1 MSDER
6 ILRLVSAAADD
17 ALSAA
22 EQVEL
27 ERLRKTSPEAQRF
40 GADLEQLE
48 SLLGQVAP
56 LDPPEKLHD
65 QIMDRVVAP
74 AAVRPAHTI
83 FAWPRPLA
91 PQFVLRY
98 GLAAAL
104 GMLLM
109 VVFYESQQQ
118 LTTSMD
124 IADLVGTMAPNGN
137 RSDVDILDT
146 FAFHVAG
153 IESLV
158 QLERRDGALILDI
171 QIDADEPVDIFVD
184 FSAAGVLLDALT
196 QTGSPLESIE
206 LAGHSL
212 KIRAL
217 GRRRFT
223 ALLHRVDHTAF
234 AEEAKITLE
243 FSSNGQLLQ
252 QGSLIPAW

>member
-1 MSDER
+1 MSNER
-6 ILRLVSAAADD
+6 ILGLVSAAADD

-27 ERLRKTSPEAQRF
+27 EQLLETSPEAQRF
-40 GADLEQLE
+40 GTDLDRLE
-48 SLLGQVAP
+48 SLLGQIDQ
-56 LDPPEKLHD
+56 LDPPAKLHD
-65 QIMDRVVAP
+65 QIMDRIVTP
-74 AAVRPAHTI
+74 AVQPARTI

-98 GLAAAL
+98 GMAAAL
-104 GMLLM
+104 GMLLT

-124 IADLVGTMAPNGN
+124 IADLVGTMAPNEN

-158 QLERRDGALILDI
+158 QLERRNGALILDI
-171 QIDADEPVDIFVD
+171 QIDADKPVDIFVD
-184 FSAAGVLLDALT
+184 FSTAGVLLDALA
-196 QTGSPLESIE
+196 QTEKPLESIQ
-206 LAGHSL
+206 LTGHSL
-212 KIRAL
+212 QIRAL
-217 GRRRFT
+217 GKRRFT
-223 ALLHRVDHTAF
+223 ALLHRADHTAF
-234 AEEAKITLE
+234 AREAKITLE